1 MSKSAEFPHST
12 CSRLLPKES
21 KNSAEKKNSPTVLP
35 NFQIRLRKK
44 NREFA
49 TPTPTAN
56 FYEYENKSYKI
67 LPQGD
72 KWNYKFPTY
81 MLPNCKFGK
90 TWVCH
95 RENGKN

>member
-12 CSRLLPKES
+12 SSRLQPKES

-49 TPTPTAN
+49 TPTAN
-56 FYEYENKSYKI
+56 F
-67 LPQGD
+67 L
-72 KWNYKFPTY
+72 
-81 MLPNCKFGK
+81 
-90 TWVCH
+90 WV
-95 RENGKN
+95 